1 MNHRLS
7 VQQGFAAMAALFLVV
22 VLAAL
27 GGFMLTFSNAQHTTS
42 AQDIQGSKAYWA
54 AMAGLEWGLS
64 SVVSGSISCPA
75 PPGALTKDL
84 SLDAMRVV
92 ITCTARD
99 YTEASTVRTIYQL
112 TSVASPRG
120 ASVGGLSYVER
131 SVSVALEK

>member
-1 MNHRLS
+1 MSHQSKN
-7 VQQGFAAMAALFLVV
+7 QKGFAAIAAIFLLV

-42 AQDIQGSKAYWA
+42 AQDVQGSKAYWA

-64 SVVSGSISCPA
+64 SVVTGSISCPA
-75 PPGALTKDL
+75 PPGTFTKDL
-84 SLDAMRVV
+84 TLDAMRVA

-112 TSVASPRG
+112 TSVASPSG